1 MPLPWKK
8 SKIGQVSQF
17 ISDLKSSSSKHG
29 GSSLVVETGFPTSL
43 VDLMIK
49 SRDRLK
55 KPSKKNKKLYVNS
68 SDSVIPSPSPPP
80 PPPPSLNSTML
91 MAPASPSSIKTLIRN
106 HISSSS
112 SCNDDENIDEIIS
125 TTTQPRKKTFLFMF
139 KLLLILSLGF
149 GTKKIALLVTITA
162 FVLMLVEICGK
173 SLISILKPCQDVKD
187 NLNSVVE
194 SVLNSVQP
202 ELDDET
208 DFLKNKKNDSD
219 IDSSL
224 IEQKEIIVDENLGLI
239 EVENGD
245 QNCTENVN
253 SAKSERGAL
262 IIAENE
268 ANIKEEIKIELD
280 FDSLRCGCRW
290 GFSESDQKKKLV
302 MKDDLELIE
311 DSNAKGLKKKTSVK
325 FNSKMLKKCFV
336 PMLRGSKKKKKKKI
350 IKESYLDCRRE
361 FISTSV
367 IEDDEILKN
376 RLDYQENADE
386 LEDDD
391 GDEQEVEED
400 GGLAD
405 EVTSGYF
412 SQIELEAELKPIDVS
427 TRITTTWNSLL
438 MIPLLVIIIL
448 IGLTGGRLIALVA
461 TIIWCLIITLKTR
474 IAKKNQ

>member
-8 SKIGQVSQF
+8 SKIGRVSRF
-17 ISDLKSSSSKHG
+17 VSDLKSSSSKHG

-49 SRDRLK
+49 NRDLLK
-55 KPSKKNKKLYVNS
+55 KPSKKNKKLCVDS
-68 SDSVIPSPSPPP
+68 SDSVIPSP
-80 PPPPSLNSTML
+80 PPSLNSPML
-91 MAPASPSSIKTLIRN
+91 MVPASPSSIKTLIRN

-112 SCNDDENIDEIIS
+112 SCNDDENIDEIIP
-125 TTTQPRKKTFLFMF
+125 TITQPRKKTFLFMF

-149 GTKKIALLVTITA
+149 GTKKIALLITITA

-173 SLISILKPCQDVKD
+173 SFISILKPCQDVKD
-187 NLNSVVE
+187 NLNTVVE

-202 ELDDET
+202 KLDDET
-208 DFLKNKKNDSD
+208 DFLKNKKNDN
-219 IDSSL
+219 SL
-224 IEQKEIIVDENLGLI
+224 IEQKEILVDEDLGLI

-245 QNCTENVN
+245 QNFIENVN
-253 SAKSERGAL
+253 SAKSESGAL

-268 ANIKEEIKIELD
+268 ANTKEEIQIELG
-280 FDSLRCGCRW
+280 FDSVRCGCGW

-302 MKDDLELIE
+302 MKDDVEPIE

-350 IKESYLDCRRE
+350 SKGGYLDSRSE

-367 IEDDEILKN
+367 NEDDERLKN
-376 RLDYQENADE
+376 RLDYQENEDE
-386 LEDDD
+386 LEDDV

-400 GGLAD
+400 DELED
-405 EVTSGYF
+405 EVTSGDF
-412 SQIELEAELKPIDVS
+412 SQIELEAELKPIDVR

-438 MIPLLVIIIL
+438 IPLHVIVIL
-448 IGLTGGRLIALVA
+448 IGLTGGRFIALVA
-461 TIIWCLIITLKTR
+461 TIIWCLMLTLKTR
-474 IAKKNQ
+474 IVTKTQ